1 MAIKKL
7 RLDEIELNDIDEDDY
22 SDSDEDNK
30 RYINNLSEKIE
41 MERNIRNNAL
51 AKYYCNITKVENLR
65 LLNNKIDDNN
75 DKVESNDNDSN
86 KKKEV
91 EYDKNASNKKLN
103 IIIDVINKLG
113 YEDVSDKKLIER
125 TEFETN
131 MNKVIKES
139 ELFTNPHLVNPLFGL
154 NKKVNKVESIK
165 SFLGFV
171 NSLFNEFGFNIKLSK
186 KSIWKEKKKENKY
199 YYHIKF
205 VNEADKFV

>member
-30 RYINNLSEKIE
+30 RYINNLTEKIE
-41 MERNIRNNAL
+41 MERNIINNAL
-51 AKYYCNITKVENLR
+51 AKYYCNINKVENLR

-75 DKVESNDNDSN
+75 DKVESNEST

-113 YEDVSDKKLIER
+113 CEDVSDKKLIER

-171 NSLFNEFGFNIKLSK
+171 NSLFNEFGFNIKLNK
-186 KSIWKEKKKENKY
+186 KSVKINKKKTNKY
-199 YYHIKF
+199 FYYIKF

>member
-1 MAIKKL
+1 
-7 RLDEIELNDIDEDDY
+7 
-22 SDSDEDNK
+22 
-30 RYINNLSEKIE
+30 

-113 YEDVSDKKLIER
+113 YVDVSDKKLIER

-154 NKKVNKVESIK
+154 NKKVNKVESIR
-165 SFLGFV
+165 SFMGFI
-171 NSLFNEFGFNIKLSK
+171 NSLFNEFGFNIKLNK
-186 KSIWKEKKKENKY
+186 KSVKINKKKTNKY
-199 YYHIKF
+199 FYYIKF